1 MTDQFQQ
8 HLQSQ
13 LAGIRGAGTWKNER
27 VIMTPQG
34 TTVRV
39 ADGKP
44 VLNLCA
50 NNYLG
55 LAQHPAI
62 GGGGAGGL
70 GEMGLRDGVGALHLR
85 DAGRAQAARSEI
97 ERVPRHGRH
106 DSLRVVL

>member
-1 MTDQFQQ
+1 MYTSFRQHVSQQ
-8 HLQSQ
+8 LDD
-13 LAGIRGAGTWKNER
+13 IRGAGTYKNER

-34 TTVRV
+34 TTLRV

-62 GGGGAGGL
+62 
-70 GEMGLRDGVGALHLR
+70 
-85 DAGRAQAARSEI
+85 AAAAACKNFFMTIAS
-97 ERVPRHGRH
+97 
-106 DSLRVVL
+106 DS